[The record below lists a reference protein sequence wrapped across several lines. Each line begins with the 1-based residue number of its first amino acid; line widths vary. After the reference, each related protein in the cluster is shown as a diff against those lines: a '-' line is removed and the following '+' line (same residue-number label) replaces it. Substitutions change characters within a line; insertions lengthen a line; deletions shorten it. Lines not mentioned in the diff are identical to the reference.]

1 MVAVFVEVVN
11 DFFYNKM
18 IKIWAHLLRKMVKVN
33 FYFWRENWFLCWS
46 GRSFPTFS
54 SISLFLYLFYFSPN
68 FTLLIFYFLSLFFTN
83 IKLAFKKEISDSLS
97 LTLSLS
103 NPLQKKDKKK
113 EETNKS
119 SNVQWKI
126 KQLFY
131 KKV

>member
-54 SISLFLYLFYFSPN
+54 SISLFLFLFYFSPN
-68 FTLLIFYFLSLFFTN
+68 FTLLIFYFSSPFFLPISNSLLKKKYQTHFLSLYHYQ
-83 IKLAFKKEISDSLS
+83 IHFKK
-97 LTLSLS
+97 
-103 NPLQKKDKKK
+103 KKK
-113 EETNKS
+113 KTNKS
-119 SNVQWKI
+119 SNIQWKI